1 MQNQLELFAFT
12 VWGIWT
18 QRNRTR
24 VQQPGCSLQH
34 LVQESKGRL
43 AEFLDIS
50 SLPQPRPPLPRAQW
64 KPPPTGLVKINFD
77 GAVFSNVNKSRVD
90 VVARD
95 CNGLILA
102 STSQ

>member
-1 MQNQLELFAFT
+1 MEA
-12 VWGIWT
+12 
-18 QRNRTR
+18 
-24 VQQPGCSLQH
+24 
-34 LVQESKGRL
+34 
-43 AEFLDIS
+43 
-50 SLPQPRPPLPRAQW
+50 
-64 KPPPTGLVKINFD
+64 PTNGSCENNFD